1 MKNEISIL
9 KSGGEIKVTEK
20 NYISVLN
27 YFQSIGRELIIVSK
41 EKSTLT
47 IKLTN

>member
-20 NYISVLN
+20 NYITVLN
-27 YFQSIGRELIIVSK
+27 YFQSIGRELIIVKK
-41 EKSTLT
+41 EKSMIT
-47 IKLTN
+47 IKVNL